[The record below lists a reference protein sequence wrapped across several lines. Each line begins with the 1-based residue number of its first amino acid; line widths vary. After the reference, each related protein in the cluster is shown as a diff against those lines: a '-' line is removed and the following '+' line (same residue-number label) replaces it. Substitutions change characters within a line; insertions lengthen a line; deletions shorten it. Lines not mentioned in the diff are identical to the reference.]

1 MICEACGQKTG
12 CVESRTSFQFPGGV
26 DRRYI
31 CKYCGHRMYT
41 HEVSK
46 AVLESEHKELQEL
59 KKRILNIQCLLYEVR
74 KATEGKK

>member
-1 MICEACGQKTG
+1 MICETCKQKIN
-12 CVESRTSFQFPGGV
+12 CVESRLSFQYPGGA

-31 CKYCGHRMYT
+31 CKHCGHRMYT

-59 KKRILNIQCLLYEVR
+59 RQRILNIQCLLYEVR